1 MLISSQP
8 MRVISKQEAIQ
19 IRMLNQQLL
28 SPLYERPEDIVAWQ
42 GAMQAQDYNY
52 FRWAIGIRQRT
63 PQLVGLQEAFAKA
76 ELLRLHLLRCTV
88 QVVSH
93 TDIGWLLPLCKER
106 NLRTLQSWHKSINVS
121 FPESYFEE
129 ITRAMQ
135 ELLAGGKSLPK
146 KAIAE
151 KLTTLGFLLDDR
163 LLTSLLVRMEIE
175 GLLCSGEMQGRE
187 ATWALLSERVPI
199 ICSLTPDEALKQ
211 LALKYFRS
219 HSPASLEDFVWWSG
233 LTKTQCRK
241 ALALIAREI
250 EEIKIEEEMMY
261 LYHKTL
267 DCPDYAKMVLLLPPY
282 DEYLIGYKSRWVALE
297 KKHTAKAHNNFGIFN
312 PVILHEGRVVGN
324 WKASIDKQAANLT
337 IDFFAEKS
345 KIRKRNLQGA
355 VNQFVEFCKVTA
367 NRAS

>member
-1 MLISSQP
+1 

-63 PQLVGLQEAFAKA
+63 PQLIQLQEAFVKA

-88 QVVSH
+88 QVVSQK
-93 TDIGWLLPLCKER
+93 DIGWLLPLCKER
-106 NLRTLQSWHKSINVS
+106 NLRTLQSWHKSINIS
-121 FPESYFEE
+121 FSESHFEE

-146 KAIAE
+146 RAIAE
-151 KLTTLGFLLDDR
+151 ELASLGFLLDDR
-163 LLTSLLVRMEIE
+163 LLTSLLVWSEIE
-175 GLLCSGEMQGRE
+175 GILCSGVMQGRE
-187 ATWALLSERVPI
+187 ATWALLSERVSTV
-199 ICSLTPDEALKQ
+199 CSLTPDEALKQ

-219 HSPASLEDFVWWSG
+219 HSPASLEDFVWWAG
-233 LTKTQCRK
+233 LSKTRCKK
-241 ALALIAREI
+241 ALTLIANEV
-250 EEIKIEEEMMY
+250 EEIKVEGEAMY
-261 LYHKTL
+261 LYHNTL
-267 DCPDYAKMVLLLPPY
+267 DCPDYARKVLLLPPY

-297 KKHTAKAHNNFGIFN
+297 KKHTAKAHNNFGIFK

-324 WKASIDKQAANLT
+324 WKASIDKQGENLT

-345 KIRKRNLQGA
+345 KIGRQSLQGA
-355 VNQFVEFCKVTA
+355 VNQFVQFCKL
-367 NRAS
+367 R

>member
-1 MLISSQP
+1 MN
-8 MRVISKQEAIQ
+8 KQEAIQ

-28 SPLYERPEDIVAWQ
+28 SPLYERPEGIVAWQ

-233 LTKTQCRK
+233 LPKAQCRK
-241 ALALIAREI
+241 ALTLIANEI
-250 EEIKIEEEMMY
+250 EETKVEEETMY
-261 LYHKTL
+261 LYHNTP
-267 DCPDYAKMVLLLPPY
+267 DCSDYAGMVLLLPPY

-297 KKHTAKAHNNFGIFN
+297 KKHTAKAHNNFGIFK

-324 WKASIDKQAANLT
+324 WKASIDKQAANLLT
-337 IDFFAEKS
+337 ELFAEKS
-345 KIRKRNLQGA
+345 KVKQQSLQDA
-355 VNQFVEFCKVTA
+355 INQFVEFCKVTTA
-367 NRAS
+367 NGS

>member
-1 MLISSQP
+1 MN
-8 MRVISKQEAIQ
+8 KQQAIQ

-52 FRWAIGIRQRT
+52 FRWAIGIRQRM
-63 PQLVGLQEAFAKA
+63 PQLVRLQEAFAKA

-88 QVVSH
+88 QVVSQ

-106 NLRTLQSWHKSINVS
+106 NLRTLQSWHKSINTS
-121 FPESYFEE
+121 FSESHFQE
-129 ITRAMQ
+129 ITQALQ
-135 ELLAGGKSLPK
+135 ELFAGSKSLPK

-151 KLTTLGFLLDDR
+151 ELKSLGFLLDDR
-163 LLTSLLVRMEIE
+163 LLTSLLVRSEIE
-175 GLLCSGEMQGRE
+175 GLLCSGVMQGRE
-187 ATWALLSERVPI
+187 VTWALLSERVPTI
-199 ICSLTPDEALKQ
+199 YSLTPDDALKQ

-233 LTKTQCRK
+233 LPKTQCRK
-241 ALALIAREI
+241 ALTLIANEI
-250 EEIKIEEEMMY
+250 EETKIEEETMY
-261 LYHKTL
+261 LYHNTL
-267 DCPDYAKMVLLLPPY
+267 DYPNYAKKVLLLPPY

-297 KKHTAKAHNNFGIFN
+297 KKHTAKAHNNFGIFK

-324 WKASIDKQAANLT
+324 WKASIDKQGENLT

-345 KIRKRNLQGA
+345 KIGKQNLQGA
-355 VNQFVEFCKVTA
+355 VNQFVQFCKVTTA
-367 NRAS
+367 NGS

>member
-1 MLISSQP
+1 

-52 FRWAIGIRQRT
+52 FRWAIGIRQRI
-63 PQLVGLQEAFAKA
+63 PQLVRLQEAFAKA

-93 TDIGWLLPLCKER
+93 TDIGWLLSLCKER
-106 NLRTLQSWHKSINVS
+106 NLRTLQSWHKSINIS
-121 FPESYFEE
+121 FSESYFEE
-129 ITRAMQ
+129 ITYVLQ
-135 ELLAGGKSLPK
+135 ELLAGGKSLSK
-146 KAIAE
+146 RAITE
-151 KLTTLGFLLDDR
+151 KLTSLGFLLDDR

-187 ATWALLSERVPI
+187 ATWALLSERVPTI
-199 ICSLTPDEALKQ
+199 YSLTPDDALKQ

-219 HSPASLEDFVWWSG
+219 HSPASLEDFVWWSR
-233 LTKTQCRK
+233 LPKTQCRK
-241 ALALIAREI
+241 ALVLIAPEI
-250 EEIKIEEEMMY
+250 EEIKVEEEMMY
-261 LYHKTL
+261 LYHNTP
-267 DCPDYAKMVLLLPPY
+267 DCSDYAGMVLLLPPY

-297 KKHTAKAHNNFGIFN
+297 KKHTAKAHNNFGIFK

-345 KIRKRNLQGA
+345 KIGKRNL
-355 VNQFVEFCKVTA
+355 
-367 NRAS
+367 

>member
-1 MLISSQP
+1 
-8 MRVISKQEAIQ
+8 
-19 IRMLNQQLL
+19 
-28 SPLYERPEDIVAWQ
+28 
-42 GAMQAQDYNY
+42 
-52 FRWAIGIRQRT
+52 
-63 PQLVGLQEAFAKA
+63 
-76 ELLRLHLLRCTV
+76 
-88 QVVSH
+88 
-93 TDIGWLLPLCKER
+93 
-106 NLRTLQSWHKSINVS
+106 
-121 FPESYFEE
+121 
-129 ITRAMQ
+129 
-135 ELLAGGKSLPK
+135 
-146 KAIAE
+146 
-151 KLTTLGFLLDDR
+151 
-163 LLTSLLVRMEIE
+163 MEIE

-187 ATWALLSERVPI
+187 ATWALLSERVPT
-199 ICSLTPDEALKQ
+199 ICSLTPEEALKQ

-233 LTKTQCRK
+233 LPKTQCRK
-241 ALALIAREI
+241 ALALIAPEI
-250 EEIKIEEEMMY
+250 EEIKVEEEMMY
-261 LYHKTL
+261 LYHNTL

-345 KIRKRNLQGA
+345 KIGKRNLQGA

>member
-19 IRMLNQQLL
+19 IRMLNQQLR

-88 QVVSH
+88 QVVSQK
-93 TDIGWLLPLCKER
+93 DIGWLLPLCKER

-121 FPESYFEE
+121 FSESYFEE

-135 ELLAGGKSLPK
+135 ELLVGGKSLPK
-146 KAIAE
+146 KVIAE
-151 KLTTLGFLLDDR
+151 RLTSLGFLLDDR

-187 ATWALLSERVPI
+187 ATWALLSERVPT

-233 LTKTQCRK
+233 LPKTQCRK
-241 ALALIAREI
+241 ALALIAPEI
-250 EEIKIEEEMMY
+250 EEIKVEEEMMY
-261 LYHKTL
+261 LYHNTL
-267 DCPDYAKMVLLLPPY
+267 DCPDYAKN
-282 DEYLIGYKSRWVALE
+282 GAFASAL
-297 KKHTAKAHNNFGIFN
+297 
-312 PVILHEGRVVGN
+312 
-324 WKASIDKQAANLT
+324 
-337 IDFFAEKS
+337 
-345 KIRKRNLQGA
+345 
-355 VNQFVEFCKVTA
+355 
-367 NRAS
+367 

>member
-1 MLISSQP
+1 
-8 MRVISKQEAIQ
+8 
-19 IRMLNQQLL
+19 MLNQQLL

-52 FRWAIGIRQRT
+52 FRWAIGIRQRI
-63 PQLVGLQEAFAKA
+63 PQLVRLQEAFAKA

-93 TDIGWLLPLCKER
+93 TDIGWLLSLCKER
-106 NLRTLQSWHKSINVS
+106 NLRTLQSWHKSINIS
-121 FPESYFEE
+121 FSESYFEE
-129 ITRAMQ
+129 ITYVLQ
-135 ELLAGGKSLPK
+135 ELLAGGKSLSK
-146 KAIAE
+146 RAITE
-151 KLTTLGFLLDDR
+151 KLTSLGFLLDDR

-187 ATWALLSERVPI
+187 ATWALLSERVPTI
-199 ICSLTPDEALKQ
+199 YSLTPDDALKQ

-219 HSPASLEDFVWWSG
+219 HSPASLEDFVWWSR
-233 LTKTQCRK
+233 LPKTQCRK
-241 ALALIAREI
+241 ALVLIAPEI
-250 EEIKIEEEMMY
+250 EEIKVEEEMMY
-261 LYHKTL
+261 LYHNTP
-267 DCPDYAKMVLLLPPY
+267 DCSDYAGMVLLLPPY

-297 KKHTAKAHNNFGIFN
+297 KKHTAKAHNNFGVFK

-345 KIRKRNLQGA
+345 KIGKRNL
-355 VNQFVEFCKVTA
+355 
-367 NRAS
+367 

>member
-1 MLISSQP
+1 
-8 MRVISKQEAIQ
+8 
-19 IRMLNQQLL
+19 MLNQQLL

-52 FRWAIGIRQRT
+52 FRWAIGIRQRI
-63 PQLVGLQEAFAKA
+63 PQLVRLQEAFAKA

-93 TDIGWLLPLCKER
+93 TDIGWLLSLCKER
-106 NLRTLQSWHKSINVS
+106 NLRTLQSWHKSINIS
-121 FPESYFEE
+121 FSESYFEE
-129 ITRAMQ
+129 ITYALQ

-146 KAIAE
+146 RAIAE

-233 LTKTQCRK
+233 LPKAQCRK
-241 ALALIAREI
+241 ALTLIANEI
-250 EEIKIEEEMMY
+250 EETKVEEETMY
-261 LYHKTL
+261 LYHNTP
-267 DCPDYAKMVLLLPPY
+267 DCSDYAGMVLLLPPY

-297 KKHTAKAHNNFGIFN
+297 KKHTAKAHNNFGIFK

-324 WKASIDKQAANLT
+324 WKASIDKQGENLT

-345 KIRKRNLQGA
+345 KIGKQSLQGA
-355 VNQFVEFCKVTA
+355 VNQFVEFCKVTTA
-367 NRAS
+367 NGS

>member
-1 MLISSQP
+1 MKDMDAAVDRLNDAMGHKERILVYGDYDVDGCTAVALVYKFLRQFYSNIDYYIP
-8 MRVISKQEAIQ
+8 DRYDEGYGVSKK
-19 IRMLNQQLL
+19 
-28 SPLYERPEDIVAWQ
+28 
-42 GAMQAQDYNY
+42 
-52 FRWAIGIRQRT
+52 GID
-63 PQLVGLQEAFAKA
+63 FAKETGVKLIIILDCGIKA
-76 ELLRLHLLRCTV
+76 
-88 QVVSH
+88 
-93 TDIGWLLPLCKER
+93 I
-106 NLRTLQSWHKSINVS
+106 
-121 FPESYFEE
+121 EE
-129 ITRAMQ
+129 ITYALQ

-146 KAIAE
+146 RAIAE
-151 KLTTLGFLLDDR
+151 KLTSLGFLLDDR

-337 IDFFAEKS
+337 IDFFDEKS
-345 KIRKRNLQGA
+345 KIGKRNLQGA

>member
-1 MLISSQP
+1 MN
-8 MRVISKQEAIQ
+8 KQQAIQ

-52 FRWAIGIRQRT
+52 FRWAIGIRQRI
-63 PQLVGLQEAFAKA
+63 PQLVRLQEAFAKA

-93 TDIGWLLPLCKER
+93 TDIGWLLSLCKER
-106 NLRTLQSWHKSINVS
+106 NLRTLQSWHKSINIS
-121 FPESYFEE
+121 FSESYFEE
-129 ITRAMQ
+129 ITYVLQ
-135 ELLAGGKSLPK
+135 ELLAGGKSLSK
-146 KAIAE
+146 RAITE
-151 KLTTLGFLLDDR
+151 KLTSLGFLLDDR

-187 ATWALLSERVPI
+187 ATWALLSERVPTI
-199 ICSLTPDEALKQ
+199 YSLTPDDALKQ

-233 LTKTQCRK
+233 LPKTQCRK
-241 ALALIAREI
+241 ALVLIAPEI
-250 EEIKIEEEMMY
+250 EEIKVEEEMMY
-261 LYHKTL
+261 LYHNTP
-267 DCPDYAKMVLLLPPY
+267 DCSDYAGMVLLLPPY

-297 KKHTAKAHNNFGIFN
+297 KKHTAKAHNNFGVFK

-345 KIRKRNLQGA
+345 KIGKRNLQGA
-355 VNQFVEFCKVTA
+355 VNQFVEFCKS
-367 NRAS
+367 R

>member
-1 MLISSQP
+1 

-52 FRWAIGIRQRT
+52 FRWAIGIRQRI
-63 PQLVGLQEAFAKA
+63 PQLVRFQEAFAKA

-93 TDIGWLLPLCKER
+93 TDIGWLLSLCKER
-106 NLRTLQSWHKSINVS
+106 NLRTLQSWYKSLNVS
-121 FPESYFEE
+121 FSESYFEE
-129 ITRAMQ
+129 ITYALQ

-233 LTKTQCRK
+233 LTKNT
-241 ALALIAREI
+241 
-250 EEIKIEEEMMY
+250 M
-261 LYHKTL
+261 
-267 DCPDYAKMVLLLPPY
+267 
-282 DEYLIGYKSRWVALE
+282 
-297 KKHTAKAHNNFGIFN
+297 
-312 PVILHEGRVVGN
+312 
-324 WKASIDKQAANLT
+324 
-337 IDFFAEKS
+337 
-345 KIRKRNLQGA
+345 
-355 VNQFVEFCKVTA
+355 
-367 NRAS
+367 

>member
-1 MLISSQP
+1 MN
-8 MRVISKQEAIQ
+8 KQQAIQ

-106 NLRTLQSWHKSINVS
+106 NLRTLQSWHKSINTLFS
-121 FPESYFEE
+121 ENHFEE
-129 ITRAMQ
+129 LTQALQ
-135 ELLAGGKSLPK
+135 ELLAGSKSLPK

-151 KLTTLGFLLDDR
+151 ELKSLGFLLDDR
-163 LLTSLLVRMEIE
+163 LLTSLLVRSEIE
-175 GLLCSGEMQGRE
+175 GLLCSGVMQGRE

-297 KKHTAKAHNNFGIFN
+297 KKHTAKAHNNFGIFK

-324 WKASIDKQAANLT
+324 WKASIDKQGENLT

-345 KIRKRNLQGA
+345 KIGKQTLQGA
-355 VNQFVEFCKVTA
+355 VNQFVQFCKVTTA
-367 NRAS
+367 NGS

>member
-1 MLISSQP
+1 

-52 FRWAIGIRQRT
+52 FRWAIGIRQRI
-63 PQLVGLQEAFAKA
+63 PQLVRLQEAFAKA

-93 TDIGWLLPLCKER
+93 TDIGWLLSLCKER
-106 NLRTLQSWHKSINVS
+106 NLRTLQSWHKSINIS
-121 FPESYFEE
+121 FSESYFEE
-129 ITRAMQ
+129 ITYVLQ
-135 ELLAGGKSLPK
+135 ELLAGGKSLSK
-146 KAIAE
+146 RAITE
-151 KLTTLGFLLDDR
+151 KLTSLGFLLDDR

-187 ATWALLSERVPI
+187 ATWALLSERVPTI
-199 ICSLTPDEALKQ
+199 YSLTPDDALKQ

-219 HSPASLEDFVWWSG
+219 HSPASLEDFVWWSR
-233 LTKTQCRK
+233 LPKTQCRK
-241 ALALIAREI
+241 ALVLIAPEI
-250 EEIKIEEEMMY
+250 EEIKVEEEMMY
-261 LYHKTL
+261 LYHNTP
-267 DCPDYAKMVLLLPPY
+267 DCSDYAGMVLLLPPY

-297 KKHTAKAHNNFGIFN
+297 KKHTAKAHNNFGVFK

-345 KIRKRNLQGA
+345 KIGKRNLQGA
-355 VNQFVEFCKVTA
+355 VNQFVEFCKS
-367 NRAS
+367 R

>member
-1 MLISSQP
+1 MN
-8 MRVISKQEAIQ
+8 KQQAIQ

-106 NLRTLQSWHKSINVS
+106 NLRTLQSWHKSINTLFS
-121 FPESYFEE
+121 ENHFEE
-129 ITRAMQ
+129 LTQALQ
-135 ELLAGGKSLPK
+135 ELLAGSKSLPK

-151 KLTTLGFLLDDR
+151 ELKSLGFLLDDR
-163 LLTSLLVRMEIE
+163 LLTSLLVRSEIE
-175 GLLCSGEMQGRE
+175 GLLCSGVMQGRE

-297 KKHTAKAHNNFGIFN
+297 KKHTAKAHNNFGIFK

-324 WKASIDKQAANLT
+324 WKASIDKQGENLT

-345 KIRKRNLQGA
+345 KIGKQNLQGA
-355 VNQFVEFCKVTA
+355 VNQFVQFCKVTTA
-367 NRAS
+367 NGS

>member
-1 MLISSQP
+1 M
-8 MRVISKQEAIQ
+8 MNKQKAIQ

-28 SPLYERPEDIVAWQ
+28 FPLYEKPEEIVAWQ

-63 PQLVGLQEAFAKA
+63 PQLVGIQEAFAKA

-88 QVVSH
+88 QVVSQ

-106 NLRTLQSWHKSINVS
+106 NLRTLQLWHKSINTS
-121 FPESYFEE
+121 FSESHFQE

-146 KAIAE
+146 RAIAE
-151 KLTTLGFLLDDR
+151 ELTSLGFLLDDR
-163 LLTSLLVRMEIE
+163 LLTSLLVRSEIE

-187 ATWALLSERVPI
+187 ATWALLSERVPA
-199 ICSLTPDEALKQ
+199 ICPLTPDEALKQ
-211 LALKYFRS
+211 LAIKYFRS

-233 LTKTQCRK
+233 LPKTQCKK
-241 ALALIAREI
+241 ALTLIANEI
-250 EEIKIEEEMMY
+250 EETKVEEETMY
-261 LYHKTL
+261 LYHNTL
-267 DCPDYAKMVLLLPPY
+267 DCPDYARKVLLLPPY

-297 KKHTAKAHNNFGIFN
+297 KKHTAKAHNNFGIFK

-324 WKASIDKQAANLT
+324 WKASIDKQAENLLT
-337 IDFFAEKS
+337 ELFAEKS
-345 KIRKRNLQGA
+345 KVKQQSLQDA
-355 VNQFVEFCKVTA
+355 INQFVEFCK
-367 NRAS
+367 

>member
-8 MRVISKQEAIQ
+8 MRVISKQQAIQ

-52 FRWAIGIRQRT
+52 FRWAIGIRQRM
-63 PQLVGLQEAFAKA
+63 PQLVRLQEAFAKA

-88 QVVSH
+88 QVVSQ

-106 NLRTLQSWHKSINVS
+106 NLRTLQSWHKSINTLFS
-121 FPESYFEE
+121 ENHFEE
-129 ITRAMQ
+129 LTQALQ
-135 ELLAGGKSLPK
+135 ELLAGSKSLPK

-151 KLTTLGFLLDDR
+151 ELKSLGFLLDDR
-163 LLTSLLVRMEIE
+163 LLTSLLVRSEIE
-175 GLLCSGEMQGRE
+175 GLLCSGVMQGRE

-267 DCPDYAKMVLLLPPY
+267 DCPNYAKKVLLLPPY

-297 KKHTAKAHNNFGIFN
+297 KKHTAKAHNNFGIFK

-324 WKASIDKQAANLT
+324 WKASIDKQGENLT

-345 KIRKRNLQGA
+345 KIGKQTLQGA
-355 VNQFVEFCKVTA
+355 VNQFVQFCKVTTA
-367 NRAS
+367 NGS

>member
-1 MLISSQP
+1 MN
-8 MRVISKQEAIQ
+8 KQQAIQ

-88 QVVSH
+88 QVVSQK
-93 TDIGWLLPLCKER
+93 DIGWLLPLCKER
-106 NLRTLQSWHKSINVS
+106 NLRTLQSWHKSINTLFS
-121 FPESYFEE
+121 ENHFEE
-129 ITRAMQ
+129 LTQALQ
-135 ELLAGGKSLPK
+135 KFLAGGKSLPK

-151 KLTTLGFLLDDR
+151 ELKSLGFLLDDR
-163 LLTSLLVRMEIE
+163 LLTSLLVRSEIE
-175 GLLCSGEMQGRE
+175 GLLCSGMMQGRE
-187 ATWALLSERVPI
+187 ATWALLSERVPT
-199 ICSLTPDEALKQ
+199 ICSLTPDDALKQ
-211 LALKYFRS
+211 LAVKYFRS

-233 LTKTQCRK
+233 LSKTQCRK
-241 ALALIAREI
+241 ALTLIANEV
-250 EEIKIEEEMMY
+250 EEIKVEEETMY
-261 LYHKTL
+261 LYHNTP
-267 DCPDYAKMVLLLPPY
+267 DCSDYAGMVLLLPPY

-297 KKHTAKAHNNFGIFN
+297 KKHTAKAHNNFGIFK

-324 WKASIDKQAANLT
+324 WKASIDKQGENLT

-345 KIRKRNLQGA
+345 KIGKQNLQGA
-355 VNQFVEFCKVTA
+355 VNQFVQFCKVTTA
-367 NRAS
+367 NGS

>member
-1 MLISSQP
+1 MN
-8 MRVISKQEAIQ
+8 KQQAIQ

-106 NLRTLQSWHKSINVS
+106 NLRTLQSWHKSINTLFS
-121 FPESYFEE
+121 ENHFEDL
-129 ITRAMQ
+129 TQALQ
-135 ELLAGGKSLPK
+135 ELLAGSKSFPK

-151 KLTTLGFLLDDR
+151 ELKSLGFLLDDR
-163 LLTSLLVRMEIE
+163 LLTSLLVRSEIE
-175 GLLCSGEMQGRE
+175 GLLCSGVMQGRE

-297 KKHTAKAHNNFGIFN
+297 KKHTAKAHNNFGIFK

-324 WKASIDKQAANLT
+324 WKASIDKQGENLT

-345 KIRKRNLQGA
+345 KIGKQTLQGA
-355 VNQFVEFCKVTA
+355 VNQFVQFCKVTTT
-367 NRAS
+367 NGS

>member
-106 NLRTLQSWHKSINVS
+106 NLRTLQSWHKSINTLFS
-121 FPESYFEE
+121 ENHFEE
-129 ITRAMQ
+129 LTQALQ
-135 ELLAGGKSLPK
+135 ELLAGSKSLPK

-151 KLTTLGFLLDDR
+151 ELKSLGFLLDDR
-163 LLTSLLVRMEIE
+163 LLTSLLVRSEIE
-175 GLLCSGEMQGRE
+175 GLLCSGVMQGRE

-250 EEIKIEEEMMY
+250 EEIKIEEEIMY

-267 DCPDYAKMVLLLPPY
+267 DCSDYAKMVLLLPPY

-297 KKHTAKAHNNFGIFN
+297 KKHTAKAHNNFGIFK

-324 WKASIDKQAANLT
+324 WKASIDKQGENLT

-345 KIRKRNLQGA
+345 KIGKQTLQGA
-355 VNQFVEFCKVTA
+355 VNQFVQFCKVTTT
-367 NRAS
+367 NGS

>member
-1 MLISSQP
+1 

-88 QVVSH
+88 QVVSQ

-121 FPESYFEE
+121 FSESYFEE

-146 KAIAE
+146 KVIAE
-151 KLTTLGFLLDDR
+151 RLTSLGFLLDDR

-187 ATWALLSERVPI
+187 ATWALLSERVPT

-233 LTKTQCRK
+233 LPKAQCRK
-241 ALALIAREI
+241 ALTLIANEI
-250 EEIKIEEEMMY
+250 EETKVEEETMY
-261 LYHKTL
+261 LYHNTP
-267 DCPDYAKMVLLLPPY
+267 DCSDYAGMVLLLPPY

-297 KKHTAKAHNNFGIFN
+297 KKHTAKAHNNFGIFK

-324 WKASIDKQAANLT
+324 WKASIDKQGENLT

-345 KIRKRNLQGA
+345 KIGKQSLQGA
-355 VNQFVEFCKVTA
+355 VNQFVEFCKVTTA
-367 NRAS
+367 NGS